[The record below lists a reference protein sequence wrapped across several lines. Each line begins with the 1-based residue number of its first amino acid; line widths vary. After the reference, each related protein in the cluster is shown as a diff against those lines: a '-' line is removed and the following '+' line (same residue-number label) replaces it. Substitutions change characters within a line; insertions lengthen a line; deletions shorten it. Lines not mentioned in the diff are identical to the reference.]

1 MSHVGGDSAHTAHM
15 RQSVSAEHAAPA
27 DANAQSPSSE
37 NKYYQVTSVLSV
49 PARATQQVRPF
60 VQPLPTEQIPTTVQP
75 KKAVLVHTERSG
87 IVYDSR
93 MMQHNTPTNED
104 HPEAPMRIAYIFH
117 KLRENGYEALMARV
131 PSRLA
136 KLEEAKLVHDEN
148 MWHRYEQMCAL
159 SEEQLCS
166 ISRELDGQASLYL
179 NSHSFFSARLSLG
192 SVLEL
197 ADAVAS
203 RRIRNGFAVVRPPG
217 HHAEPDRGMG
227 FCLFNNVAVAARL
240 LLQRYKDG
248 PNQVKRI
255 LILDWDVH
263 HGNGTQRVFWDDAE
277 VLYISIHRYENGT
290 FYPAGPYGN
299 YDQVGGEGALG
310 TSINVPW
317 PCAGMNDG
325 DYMHAFQQV
334 VMPAANE
341 FAPDFVFISA
351 GFDAAEGDK
360 LGGCRVSPRG
370 YAHMTHQLAALAGG
384 RLAVV
389 LEGGYTLEAI
399 AKSAVAVTRVI
410 LGYAPNPLPAGLAPS
425 TAAAMAVSQTVR
437 AQAPYWNCFANTM
450 VDAGPVVSGATPVSL
465 AQVMHS
471 ARARN
476 AKNMVPLPLNEQC
489 ALAPD
494 AALASPT
501 IMLPGPA
508 LVVFC
513 HDAPAL
519 RMGDVPFVIEDAAVI
534 ASWAEQFSYALIDLE
549 GDATL
554 PLMPLRNNYLERVES
569 GGDGSRRAA
578 LRKALLYIWD
588 NYISLAVAPVV
599 LIGHG
604 SGCDAVMHLIANR
617 AVRSRVRAVVQ
628 VMGHNALPLLPKNRL
643 ELRQWFVNNSIVI
656 CPKGHPRFANNDQEN
671 SGRRLGNPQEGFER
685 DPDLLLRSNMDK
697 ISLFVETQL
706 M

>member
-1 MSHVGGDSAHTAHM
+1 M
-15 RQSVSAEHAAPA
+15 
-27 DANAQSPSSE
+27 
-37 NKYYQVTSVLSV
+37 TSVL
-49 PARATQQVRPF
+49 
-60 VQPLPTEQIPTTVQP
+60 PLPAQATHQVTPFFQSRPAESIPTSTQLEKAMLVQSG
-75 KKAVLVHTERSG
+75 RSG
-87 IVYDSR
+87 IVFDSR
-93 MMQHNTPTNED
+93 MLQHNTPTNEN
-104 HPEAPMRIAYIFH
+104 HPESPTRIASIFH
-117 KLRENGYEALMARV
+117 RLQEKGYLAFMVRV

-136 KLEEAKLVHDEN
+136 TLEEVKLVHNEN
-148 MWHRYEQMCAL
+148 MWHTYERMCAL
-159 SEEQLCS
+159 SNEQLCS
-166 ISRELDGQASLYL
+166 ISRMLDAQASLYV
-179 NSHSFFSARLSLG
+179 NSHSFFAARLSLG
-192 SVLEL
+192 SVLQL
-197 ADAVAS
+197 SDAVAS

-240 LLQRYKDG
+240 LQQRYKDG
-248 PNQVKRI
+248 PNRVKRI

-299 YDQVGGEGALG
+299 YDQVGGVGALG

-317 PCAGMNDG
+317 PCAGMDDG

-384 RLAVV
+384 RLVVV

-399 AKSAVAVTRVI
+399 AMSAVAVTRVI
-410 LGYAPNPLPAGLAPS
+410 LGYVPYPLPAGLAPS
-425 TAAAMAVSQTVR
+425 SAAAMAVSQTVR
-437 AQAPYWNCFANTM
+437 AHAPYWNCFANTM
-450 VDAGPVVSGATPVSL
+450 VDTAPMASGATPVSL

-476 AKNMVPLPLNEQC
+476 AKNMVPLPLNDVP
-489 ALAPD
+489 LAHD

-519 RMGDVPFVIEDAAVI
+519 RMGDVPFVVEDAAEI
-534 ASWAEQFSYALIDLE
+534 ASWAERNSYALIDLE
-549 GDATL
+549 GDSTL
-554 PLMPLRNNYLERVES
+554 PLVPLRNNYLERVDPD
-569 GGDGSRRAA
+569 GGGSRRTA
-578 LRKALLYIWD
+578 LRQALLYIWD

-599 LIGHG
+599 LIGLG

-628 VMGHNALPLLPKNRL
+628 VMGYNALPLLPKNRL
-643 ELRQWFVNNSIVI
+643 ELRHWFTDKSIVI
-656 CPKGHPRFANNDQEN
+656 CPKGHPRFANDDQGN
-671 SGRRLGNPQEGFER
+671 SGKRLGNPQEGLER
-685 DPDLLLRSNMDK
+685 DPTLLLRSNMDK
-697 ISLFVETQL
+697 ISMFVETQL
-706 M
+706 T